1 MNRSIIFD
9 INGKVITPGIHSNG
23 GFIGSNGEV
32 YCVKKNDNSYETGDN
47 TLYSPIGD
55 GSGYVYGLGEIK

>member
-1 MNRSIIFD
+1 MNKSIMFD

-23 GFIGSNGEV
+23 GFIDSNGKV
-32 YCVKKNDNSYETGDN
+32 YCVRKDDSHETGDN
-47 TLYSPIGD
+47 PLYSPIGD